1 MGEQFNPE
9 MLLLA
14 RQYRGQSQS
23 DVAKLARINQGYYS
37 RIENGLLPGEPAGD
51 TVDRLSVALRF
62 PRGFF
67 YQYDRVYGL
76 PISIHPMHRKR
87 ADVGERALQQLH
99 AELNVRLA
107 HLRRLLKATE
117 FTQERPLPKIDVDDG
132 GGPEKVAATVRL
144 AWGLPPGP
152 VANLTECAER
162 SGVLVVWCRFSAN
175 VDGVT
180 LHSSDLPPCIFL
192 NASAPADRMR
202 FSLAHEIGH
211 LVMHKVPTDD
221 MENEAHAFARALLIP
236 ARDIKAHLIDGVTLE
251 SLTRLKAYWK
261 VSIQALL
268 YRAKELGYVTEYQ
281 SEYLWRKISALGWR
295 TREPADTDFPHERPE
310 VFHRLIDIHI
320 EDFWYSREELA
331 AALNASEEDVSYL
344 YGIHRSPDRP
354 GTRLRIVK

>member
-175 VDGVT
+175 VDGV
-180 LHSSDLPPCIFL
+180 PCIFRPPAVHL
-192 NASAPADRMR
+192 FERVSPRRQDAVLPCPRNRASGDA
-202 FSLAHEIGH
+202 
-211 LVMHKVPTDD
+211 
-221 MENEAHAFARALLIP
+221 
-236 ARDIKAHLIDGVTLE
+236 
-251 SLTRLKAYWK
+251 
-261 VSIQALL
+261 
-268 YRAKELGYVTEYQ
+268 Q
-281 SEYLWRKISALGWR
+281 SANGRYGKRGSCLCAG
-295 TREPADTDFPHERPE
+295 TPH
-310 VFHRLIDIHI
+310 
-320 EDFWYSREELA
+320 SGA
-331 AALNASEEDVSYL
+331 
-344 YGIHRSPDRP
+344 
-354 GTRLRIVK
+354 

>member
-1 MGEQFNPE
+1 MVRIGRATRGEVFHFHRNQVRSTAQ
-9 MLLLA
+9 LA
-14 RQYRGQSQS
+14 TWFVRVGRRSQQGATRVNKWGNSSIQRCCSWHGNIGAESQS

-192 NASAPADRMR
+192 NASAPADR
-202 FSLAHEIGH
+202 IGSP
-211 LVMHKVPTDD
+211 LPT
-221 MENEAHAFARALLIP
+221 
-236 ARDIKAHLIDGVTLE
+236 K
-251 SLTRLKAYWK
+251 S
-261 VSIQALL
+261 
-268 YRAKELGYVTEYQ
+268 
-281 SEYLWRKISALGWR
+281 
-295 TREPADTDFPHERPE
+295 
-310 VFHRLIDIHI
+310 
-320 EDFWYSREELA
+320 
-331 AALNASEEDVSYL
+331 
-344 YGIHRSPDRP
+344 GIW
-354 GTRLRIVK
+354 